1 MSAFVLH
8 PDALADLTEI
18 WEFIAADNPAAHP
31 ATPSF
36 RTEQADAFSF
46 HVCSRKRFGLRRE
59 KSLCSFLHLYREILH
74 HHCALNAMKSLLL
87 LSPAH
92 RGNCSAAPQSR
103 VMAAVLR
110 ERK

>member
-1 MSAFVLH
+1 
-8 PDALADLTEI
+8 
-18 WEFIAADNPAAHP
+18 
-31 ATPSF
+31 
-36 RTEQADAFSF
+36 
-46 HVCSRKRFGLRRE
+46 
-59 KSLCSFLHLYREILH
+59 LHLYREILH